1 MSRIS
6 DILATSRIILADSS
20 AERWSD
26 LQLIQLLSEGQKQ
39 VADEVDLLKLNV
51 FVGLTAGTSQVELP
65 ELCRKV
71 LRVERASGKL
81 KQVTSYE
88 ADRSFRAGWRQHESK
103 VPTHVV
109 TNLTRRNVI
118 ELYPI
123 PADST
128 LAPGSYTVD
137 DFGISS
143 SITGYTI
150 PLYGLSFPD
159 SDLTGFGA
167 IASLDVI
174 NSDDMLRITYL
185 SGVASLDTG
194 NPVLTLSPLVDK
206 ALIFYIVGMA
216 LRSDK
221 DTLSRQMG
229 NENLSL
235 FSAEIAKFKREAGQN
250 FTVSAY
256 DTNYQTGFTYG

>member
-1 MSRIS
+1 MSRVS
-6 DILATSRIILADSS
+6 DILAMSRITLADSS

-81 KQVTSYE
+81 KQLTSYE
-88 ADRSFRAGWRQHESK
+88 ADRSFERGWRQHESK
-103 VPTHVV
+103 TPTHVI
-109 TNLTRRNVI
+109 TDLTRRNVI

-123 PADST
+123 PTDSV

-143 SITGYTI
+143 NITGHPI
-150 PLYGLSFPD
+150 PLYGLSFLN
-159 SDLTGFGA
+159 SDLAGFGA

-174 NSDDMLRITYL
+174 SSDDMLRITYL
-185 SGVASLDTG
+185 SGVASLDTE
-194 NPVLTLSPLVDK
+194 NPVLTLSPLTDR

-229 NENLSL
+229 NENLIL
-235 FSAEIAKFKREAGQN
+235 FSAEITKLKREASQN
-250 FTVSAY
+250 FILSPH
-256 DTNYQTGFTYG
+256 DTIYQTGFTYD